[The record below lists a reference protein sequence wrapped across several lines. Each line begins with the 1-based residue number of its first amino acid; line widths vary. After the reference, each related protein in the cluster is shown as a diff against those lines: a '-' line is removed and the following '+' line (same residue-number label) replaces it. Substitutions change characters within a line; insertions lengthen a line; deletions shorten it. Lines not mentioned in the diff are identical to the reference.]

1 MAPSRRPRR
10 DRTIT
15 AKKAAPSGA
24 FVAGVKKQITVVR
37 RVWSGR

>member
-1 MAPSRRPRR
+1 MAPTRRPRR

-15 AKKAAPSGA
+15 IKKAPAAAP

-37 RVWSGR
+37 RTWAGR